1 MSESY
6 LVPALPREIW
16 EALLPSENPFV
27 AQANQMIG
35 QLNELGNRLPRR
47 YGWRF
52 RTVAAFQ
59 AEQAR
64 VAKTSTDALPLN
76 ALYWRDMLATCE
88 AYALMSIWRMIDI
101 ARGGIWA
108 LVRQDLV
115 CAALLARSALE
126 SGAQFVDAARTIS
139 ATIGDPLDRTNPH
152 NILDA
157 TTDLRRSVL
166 LCKPL
171 EEYLLKTVFASRLP
185 NAEDFYR
192 PTNIVTIIQRIS
204 KSPGQ
209 EFVLPTYETLC
220 EVAHPNFL
228 GRSLY
233 VLDVEPGQHEGEE
246 VRTIGPGI
254 GPTAPRIVAPT
265 VAGLAWACGTQV
277 SAFKLMSDTIQA
289 MLHSLAGER

>member
-1 MSESY
+1 LNESH
-6 LVPALPREIW
+6 LVPALPMEIL
-16 EALLPSENPFV
+16 EALLPSDNPFV
-27 AQANQMIG
+27 EQANQIIG
-35 QLNELGNRLPRR
+35 QLNELGNQLPRR

-52 RTVAAFQ
+52 RTVAAFR

-64 VAKTSTDALPLN
+64 IAKTATDALSLN
-76 ALYWRDMLATCE
+76 TLYWKDMLATCE
-88 AYALMSIWRMIDI
+88 AYALTTTWRMVEI
-101 ARGGIWA
+101 ARSGIWA

-126 SGAQFVDAARTIS
+126 SAAQFADAARTVS
-139 ATIGDPLDRTNPH
+139 TTIGDSSDSTKSHRTP
-152 NILDA
+152 DA
-157 TTDLRRSVL
+157 AINLHRNVL

-171 EEYLLKTVFASRLP
+171 EEYLLKTMFASRLP
-185 NAEDFYR
+185 SAEDFCR

-204 KSPGQ
+204 KSVGQ
-209 EFVLPTYETLC
+209 EFVCPTYETLC

-233 VLDVEPGQHEGEE
+233 LLDVEPGQHEGEE

-254 GPTAPRIVAPT
+254 GPTGQRIVAPT

-277 SAFKLMSDTIQA
+277 SAFGLMSATIQA
-289 MLHSLAGER
+289 MLSKLAEVL